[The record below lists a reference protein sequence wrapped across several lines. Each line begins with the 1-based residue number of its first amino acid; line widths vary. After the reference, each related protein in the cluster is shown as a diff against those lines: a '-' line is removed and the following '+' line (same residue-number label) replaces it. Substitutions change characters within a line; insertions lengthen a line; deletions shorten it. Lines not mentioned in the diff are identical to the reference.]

1 MVSNS
6 YIKSASLC
14 ILAVQNVLHT
24 IAMRCSRQG
33 GREPFMTSSALIMG
47 EAFKVIISTIML
59 IYEKNLERAI
69 YSPIR
74 DPIDFIR
81 TAVPAIVYVF
91 QNNLLFFALSC
102 LDATVFQITYQIKLL
117 TTALFSVFFLGKSV
131 SRPQWASLVLLFA
144 GVAIVQA
151 TEHSSNRPQSS
162 SSSTALV
169 PGLLAVLAASFLSGF
184 AAVYFEKILKQ
195 STKSLWERN
204 FELAFISV
212 VFASSGQLI
221 TEGDVLRSK
230 GFFYGF
236 DWLVWIVIL
245 LQSGGGIV
253 VALVVKYADNI
264 LKGFACSASIIISC
278 FISVF
283 FMGMQLSIAFV
294 LGAVCVVVSVL
305 VYSSFPPR
313 P

>member
-6 YIKSASLC
+6 FIKSASLC

-47 EAFKVIISTIML
+47 ETLKVIISTIML
-59 IYEKNLERAI
+59 IYEKKLERAI
-69 YSPIR
+69 YAPLR
-74 DPIDFIR
+74 DPIDFLR

-91 QNNLLFFALSC
+91 QNSLLFFALSC
-102 LDATVFQITYQIKLL
+102 LDATVFQVTYQIKLL
-117 TTALFSVFFLGKSV
+117 TTALFSVFFLGKSI

-151 TEHSSNRPQSS
+151 TEHSSDRQHSS
-162 SSSTALV
+162 SASTALV
-169 PGLLAVLAASFLSGF
+169 PGLLAVLTASCLSGF

-212 VFASSGQLI
+212 IFATSGQLI
-221 TEGDVLRSK
+221 TEGDVLRSN

-236 DWLVWIVIL
+236 DWLVWVVIL

-264 LKGFACSASIIISC
+264 LKASL
-278 FISVF
+278 
-283 FMGMQLSIAFV
+283 LSILCFNPS
-294 LGAVCVVVSVL
+294 LYGAGATDFIPKI
-305 VYSSFPPR
+305 Y
-313 P
+313 

>member
-102 LDATVFQITYQIKLL
+102 LDATVFQH
-117 TTALFSVFFLGKSV
+117 FFLL
-131 SRPQWASLVLLFA
+131 LVCRL
-144 GVAIVQA
+144 
-151 TEHSSNRPQSS
+151 EQS
-162 SSSTALV
+162 
-169 PGLLAVLAASFLSGF
+169 SFLSTQ
-184 AAVYFEKILKQ
+184 ILKQ

-264 LKGFACSASIIISC
+264 LKASL
-278 FISVF
+278 
-283 FMGMQLSIAFV
+283 LSISGLCLLRVNYHLLLHFCFLHGNAAV
-294 LGAVCVVVSVL
+294 DRICLGCCL
-305 VYSSFPPR
+305 RCRLSSGLFFLSPSPLNKTVAAA
-313 P
+313 